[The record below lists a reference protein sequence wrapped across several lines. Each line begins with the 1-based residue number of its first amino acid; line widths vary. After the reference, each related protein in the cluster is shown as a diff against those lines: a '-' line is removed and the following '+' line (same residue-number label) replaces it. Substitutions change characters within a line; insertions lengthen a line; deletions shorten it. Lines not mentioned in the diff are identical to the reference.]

1 MKNKLKNSQITVAH
15 NGLEALELIKRNS
28 YDIVLMDVIMPLMDG
43 ITATKHVRNLADESK
58 KHLPIIALTAN
69 VAEKDLTECLVAGMN
84 DFVTKPFE
92 INALLK
98 IILKE
103 LQ

>member
-1 MKNKLKNSQITVAH
+1 M
-15 NGLEALELIKRNS
+15 ELIKAHS
-28 YDIVLMDVIMPLMDG
+28 FDIVLMDVIMPVMDG
-43 ITATKHVRNLADESK
+43 ITATKHIRKLTDERK
-58 KHLPIIALTAN
+58 QHIPIIALTAN
-69 VAEKDLTECLVAGMN
+69 VGEKDLTECLVAGMN

-98 IILKE
+98 IVLQE